1 MTATPQVNDNGY
13 PDSCRGCCCSR
24 ALQLPQAVG
33 VPKVSQNISR
43 DPAAKSCCRASE
55 SDLWSTAKTTGPSPS
70 PSLRLLLRF
79 ALQMLAKTQQRLIC
93 CGADNLLMLIEPRT
107 DQLSSARLPFHCGP
121 IARLSF
127 NYRAAAASR
136 ISFESRVGIAI
147 WLSSWSAALFT
158 IPLS

>member
-13 PDSCRGCCCSR
+13 PDSCRGCCCNR
-24 ALQLPQAVG
+24 AMQLPQAVG

-43 DPAAKSCCRASE
+43 DPTAKSCCRASE
-55 SDLWSTAKTTGPSPS
+55 SDLWSTAKTTGPSS
-70 PSLRLLLRF
+70 SLRLLLRF
-79 ALQMLAKTQQRLIC
+79 ALQMLGKTQQRLIC

-107 DQLSSARLPFHCGP
+107 DQLSPTPVPLRSHCT
-121 IARLSF
+121 AVVQLSNCSSIF
-127 NYRAAAASR
+127 
-136 ISFESRVGIAI
+136 FESRVGIAI